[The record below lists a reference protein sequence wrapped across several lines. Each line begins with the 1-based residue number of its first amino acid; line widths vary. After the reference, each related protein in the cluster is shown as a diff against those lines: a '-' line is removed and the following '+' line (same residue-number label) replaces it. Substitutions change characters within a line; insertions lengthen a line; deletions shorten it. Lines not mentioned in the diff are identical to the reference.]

1 MILDRASCIV
11 RGKEGLVKGE
21 MRIETDSTIAAIAT
35 GAVGV
40 IRGAIR
46 ITGPG
51 TFRVLCEIFPEGAEQ
66 WRGMRRAMV
75 VRSELRLE
83 SLGAIPIS
91 VYGWPDHRSYTGQPS
106 AELHLMGAPVL
117 LERVQSKILEA
128 GVRLA
133 QPGEFTLRAFLAG
146 RMDLTQCEA
155 VLGLIHAS
163 GERAFQ
169 VALSQLAGGLAEP
182 LKLLR
187 RDLIELLADIEAG
200 LDFVDEDIEFIASEQ
215 VIARLD
221 RARFAIE
228 TLNCQLEQ
236 RAGQRVEFQ
245 VAVVGLPNAGKSSL
259 VNAISGRDVSII
271 SDQPGTTR
279 DYVRSR
285 ISIDGYVL
293 DLLDTAGVE
302 SPDRETPRGMAQE
315 FTKNEL
321 ERADLV
327 LVCIARD
334 DEDPM
339 DSSRKLSWVND
350 SAAVPVWL
358 VETKSDLEL
367 PRVWSVMDGLRT
379 SGTYAV
385 SSRTLE
391 GIEPLRRALA
401 EAVLESREA
410 THDVVPMTGERCR
423 DSLVRAADAIGNAQ
437 SAVQEELG
445 DEVVAGELRLALE
458 ELGEVAGVVVNNDI
472 LDAIF
477 SRFCIGK

>member
-1 MILDRASCIV
+1 
-11 RGKEGLVKGE
+11 

-35 GAVGV
+35 GAVGA

-46 ITGPG
+46 ITGPD
-51 TFRVLCEIFPEGAEQ
+51 TLRVLCDIFPEAADQ
-66 WRGMRRAMV
+66 WRAMKRATV
-75 VRSELRLE
+75 VRGDLLLD
-83 SLGAIPIS
+83 SLGSIPVS
-91 VYGWPDHRSYTGQPS
+91 VYSWPDHRSYTGQPS
-106 AELHLMGAPVL
+106 AELHLLGAPVL
-117 LERVQSKILEA
+117 LERVQAKILEA

-187 RDLIELLADIEAG
+187 RDLIDLLADIEAG

-221 RARFAIE
+221 RARVAIE
-228 TLNCQLEQ
+228 ALSRQLEQ
-236 RAGQRVEFQ
+236 RAGQQVEFQ

-285 ISIDGYVL
+285 IFIDDCVL
-293 DLLDTAGVE
+293 DLLDTAGLE
-302 SPDRETPRGMAQE
+302 SPERETPRGLAQE

-321 ERADLV
+321 QRADLV

-334 DEDPM
+334 DEDPAET
-339 DSSRKLSWVND
+339 SRKLSWVNE

-358 VETKSDLEL
+358 VETKTDLEL
-367 PRVWSVMDGLRT
+367 PVAWSVTDALRT
-379 SGTYAV
+379 SGRYSV
-385 SSRTLE
+385 SSRTLAGVE
-391 GIEPLRRALA
+391 DLRKALVS
-401 EAVLESREA
+401 AVRQSREA

-423 DSLVRAADAIGNAQ
+423 ESLVRAANAIGNAQ
-437 SAVQEELG
+437 SAAQEEVG

-472 LDAIF
+472 LDALF

>member
-1 MILDRASCIV
+1 
-11 RGKEGLVKGE
+11 

-35 GAVGV
+35 GSVGA

-46 ITGPG
+46 ITGPD
-51 TFRVLCEIFPEGAEQ
+51 TLSVLSDLFPGAADH
-66 WRGMRRAMV
+66 WRKMKRATV
-75 VRSELRLE
+75 VRSQLLVE
-83 SLGAIPIS
+83 SLGEIPVS
-91 VYGWPDHRSYTGQPS
+91 VYSWPDHRSYTGQPS

-117 LERVQSKILEA
+117 LERVQAKILAA

-182 LKLLR
+182 LQHLR

-221 RARFAIE
+221 RARGAIE
-228 TLNCQLEQ
+228 LLNRQLEQ
-236 RAGQRVEFQ
+236 RAGQQVEFQ

-259 VNAISGRDVSII
+259 VNAISGHEVSII
-271 SDQPGTTR
+271 SAQPGTTR

-285 ISIDGYVL
+285 ITIDECVF
-293 DLLDTAGVE
+293 DLLDTAGLE
-302 SPDRETPRGMAQE
+302 SLDRETPRGLAQE

-327 LVCIARD
+327 LVCIACD
-334 DEDPM
+334 DEAPLET
-339 DSSRKLSWVND
+339 SRKLSWVNE
-350 SAAVPVWL
+350 SVAVPVWL
-358 VETKSDLEL
+358 VETKIDLARPSNHSRPSQGRIADE
-367 PRVWSVMDGLRT
+367 LRT
-379 SGTYAV
+379 SGVHAV
-385 SSRTLE
+385 SSRTSE
-391 GIEPLRRALA
+391 GVEALRKALA
-401 EAVLESREA
+401 SAVRQSREA

-423 DSLVRAADAIGNAQ
+423 DSLIRAANAIGNAQ
-437 SAVQEELG
+437 SAAQDRVG

-472 LDAIF
+472 LDALF

>member
-1 MILDRASCIV
+1 MAAGQERTESKNRSD
-11 RGKEGLVKGE
+11 EGE

-35 GAVGV
+35 GVVGA

-46 ITGPG
+46 ITGPD
-51 TFRVLCEIFPEGAEQ
+51 TFRVLCEIFPGAADQ
-66 WRGMRRAMV
+66 WRRMKRATV
-75 VRSELRLE
+75 VRSELLLE
-83 SLGAIPIS
+83 SLGAIPVS
-91 VYGWPDHRSYTGQPS
+91 VYSWPDHRSYTGQPS
-106 AELHLMGAPVL
+106 AELHLLGAPVL
-117 LERVQSKILEA
+117 LERVQAKILEA

-182 LKLLR
+182 LKLIR

-221 RARFAIE
+221 RSRVAIE
-228 TLNCQLEQ
+228 SLNCQLEQ
-236 RAGQRVEFQ
+236 RAGQHVEFQ

-285 ISIDGYVL
+285 ISIDGCVL
-293 DLLDTAGVE
+293 DLLDTAGLE
-302 SPDRETPRGMAQE
+302 SPDRETPRGLAQE

-334 DEDPM
+334 EDPAAA
-339 DSSRKLSWVND
+339 SRKLSWVNER
-350 SAAVPVWL
+350 AVVPVWL
-358 VETKSDLEL
+358 VETKTDLEL
-367 PRVWSVMDGLRT
+367 PSVWSVTDALRT
-379 SGTYAV
+379 SDRYAV
-385 SSRTLE
+385 SSRTSA
-391 GIEPLRRALA
+391 GIGPLRRALA
-401 EAVLESREA
+401 EAVRQSREA

-423 DSLVRAADAIGNAQ
+423 DSLVRAANAIGNAQ
-437 SAVQEELG
+437 SAALDEVG

-472 LDAIF
+472 LDALF